1 MFQHMIQSF
10 NASSLSQ
17 RLLLAIP
24 LDFSLPAD
32 PCEAGEA
39 VPSEAAPS
47 APGDIG
53 WDGNRDGSKYWKRV
67 FKKKKRKVNGKA
79 TLFYGDLMGHSFGFI
94 WMCLKMDDNGYSP
107 AKLPLDKAIC
117 QNWLTDLADLEGSQ

>member
-24 LDFSLPAD
+24 LDFSLPAE

-39 VPSEAAPS
+39 VH
-47 APGDIG
+47 PGPFVIG
-53 WDGNRDGSKYWKRV
+53 CSYGPKYQ
-67 FKKKKRKVNGKA
+67 
-79 TLFYGDLMGHSFGFI
+79 L
-94 WMCLKMDDNGYSP
+94 
-107 AKLPLDKAIC
+107 
-117 QNWLTDLADLEGSQ
+117 